1 VIAEILQD
9 MLAEILPA
17 DVAVAEVFADLN
29 GAAPDLT
36 GIPLFPAEEAAIANA
51 TPQRRRTFTTGR
63 ACARRALSE
72 LGTAPIA
79 IARDRHG
86 APCWPAGIVGSITHC
101 AGYTAAAVAHAGTW
115 RCLGI
120 DAEPHGPLPRG
131 GVLARIASSQ
141 EQQRLEDLAA
151 EHPAVCWD
159 RLLFSA
165 KESVYKAVYPLMGER
180 LAFKDVSIVFAMRD
194 ARDAQDG
201 SFKAHLP
208 TPVLRTARPQ
218 SLAGRWL
225 IENGLLL
232 TAIVNP
238 APRALR

>member
-1 VIAEILQD
+1 

-17 DVAVAEVFADLN
+17 DVAIAEVFADLN
-29 GAAPDLT
+29 GAAPDLDA
-36 GIPLFPAEEAAIANA
+36 IPLLPAEEAAIVNA
-51 TPQRRRTFTTGR
+51 VPQRRRMFTAGR

-72 LGTAPIA
+72 LGTSKLGTAPIA

-194 ARDAQDG
+194 ACDAQDG

-208 TPVLRTARPQ
+208 TPVLRTTRPQ
-218 SLAGRWL
+218 SLTGRWL

-232 TAIVNP
+232 TAIVNR
-238 APRALR
+238 APRARR